1 MLCTVEYSYE
11 NMEIKKNVP
20 KLYITLTAYNKLLRH
35 ILRLKGCEV
44 DAVALYWG

>member
-20 KLYITLTAYNKLLRH
+20 KIVYNAYCIQQIAKTYTTFE
-35 ILRLKGCEV
+35 GM
-44 DAVALYWG
+44 